1 MMPVRNFPDVC
12 RHTNQCM
19 KNHVAP
25 SSATS
30 RNERLKYEGYG
41 VLCLAVKLLTLYK
54 INVLY
59 LGISK

>member
-1 MMPVRNFPDVC
+1 MPVHNFPDAC
-12 RHTNQCM
+12 RHTNQCR
-19 KNHVAP
+19 KNHAAP

-59 LGISK
+59 LGI

>member
-1 MMPVRNFPDVC
+1 MPVHNFPDAC
-12 RHTNQCM
+12 RHTNQCR
-19 KNHVAP
+19 KNHAAP

-30 RNERLKYEGYG
+30 RNERLKYESYD
-41 VLCLAVKLLTLYK
+41 VLCLEVKLLTLYK

>member
-1 MMPVRNFPDVC
+1 MPVRNFPDAC
-12 RHTNQCM
+12 RHTIQCM
-19 KNHVAP
+19 KNHAAP

-30 RNERLKYEGYG
+30 RNERLKHEGYD

>member
-1 MMPVRNFPDVC
+1 MPVPQLSRCVSAYYPVC
-12 RHTNQCM
+12 E
-19 KNHVAP
+19 NHAAT

-30 RNERLKYEGYG
+30 RNERLKHEGYG

>member
-1 MMPVRNFPDVC
+1 MPVHNFPDAC

-19 KNHVAP
+19 KNHAAP

-41 VLCLAVKLLTLYK
+41 VLCLAVKLLTVYK
-54 INVLY
+54 IIVLY